1 MRMTKIDWL
10 LLPPLVGVIGFV
22 VFAVFQTVGFLGLG
36 VLGLMLGGAA
46 LRIDMEQDGTVGSS
60 ATPELYARQI
70 QAREG
75 MSRSEKASRRAEA
88 ASIQK
93 PLFLAKVVSAGLVI
107 LGFGFFALFQL
118 G

>member
-1 MRMTKIDWL
+1 MV
-10 LLPPLVGVIGFV
+10 PPGRPRAQQVPV
-22 VFAVFQTVGFLGLG
+22 
-36 VLGLMLGGAA
+36 
-46 LRIDMEQDGTVGSS
+46 EQDGTVGSA

-70 QAREG
+70 QARER

-88 ASIQK
+88 AAMQK